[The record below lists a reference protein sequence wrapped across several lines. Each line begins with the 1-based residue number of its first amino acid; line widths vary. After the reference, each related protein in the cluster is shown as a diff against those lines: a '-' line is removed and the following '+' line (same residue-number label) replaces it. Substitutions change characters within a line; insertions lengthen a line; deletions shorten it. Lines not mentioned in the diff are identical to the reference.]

1 VARRQA
7 AAAVARRPARPGG
20 GQGGGGAAQRP
31 GRPPDR
37 QPGGLTTV
45 ATADGAV
52 GADSVS
58 FDRAASFYDATR
70 GLPPEVGDR
79 VAARIEAAALPG
91 ARFFEIGVG
100 TGRIALPLQRRGCWV
115 AGIDLSAAMMAA
127 YRDKAA
133 AAGLPTPRLLRGDVT
148 RLPLADASVDV
159 VMEVHVLHLVPGW
172 RQAIGEIR
180 RVLAPGGMVVLGW
193 GPGLPHQPN
202 SPRDALQRRM
212 RELTAA
218 AAATPLWVGL
228 GDARQKLAALA
239 DVGGVEEQ
247 LGRETWLT
255 EETWAAA
262 LDEVDG
268 RVFSYAWRVPEDL
281 WRAAAARAR
290 AEVAANHDLE
300 ASVPVERSFRLT
312 RVRFG

>member
-1 VARRQA
+1 
-7 AAAVARRPARPGG
+7 
-20 GQGGGGAAQRP
+20 
-31 GRPPDR
+31 
-37 QPGGLTTV
+37 V
-45 ATADGAV
+45 ATADRAAG
-52 GADSVS
+52 GSVN
-58 FDRAASFYDATR
+58 FDRAAGFYDATR

-79 VAARIEAAALPG
+79 VAARIEAAAPPG
-91 ARFFEIGVG
+91 ARFLEIGVG
-100 TGRIALPLQRRGCWV
+100 TGRIALPLQRRGAWV
-115 AGIDLSAAMMAA
+115 AGVDLSAAMMAT

-133 AAGLPTPRLLRGDVT
+133 AAGLLAPRLLRGDVT

-172 RQAIGEIR
+172 RQAIAEIR

-193 GPGLPHQPN
+193 GPGLPERRD
-202 SPRDALQRRM
+202 SPRDRLQQRM

-218 AAATPLWVGL
+218 GTSTPGWVGI

-239 DVGGVEEQ
+239 SLGGVEEP
-247 LGRETWLT
+247 LGKETWTT

-268 RVFSYAWRVPEDL
+268 RFFSYSWRVPEAT
-281 WRAAAARAR
+281 WRAAAARLR
-290 AEVAANHDLE
+290 AEVAAEHPDPDE
-300 ASVPVERSFRLT
+300 PVPVERAFQLT